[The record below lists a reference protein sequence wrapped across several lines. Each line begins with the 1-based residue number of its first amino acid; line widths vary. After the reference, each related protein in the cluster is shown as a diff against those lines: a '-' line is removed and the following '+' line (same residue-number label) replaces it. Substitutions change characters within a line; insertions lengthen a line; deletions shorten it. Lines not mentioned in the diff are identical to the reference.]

1 MILAIDWH
9 QFLLGNESWAFL
21 KETALRTVIMF
32 VVIVISLRLLG
43 KRGVKQ
49 LSIFEL
55 VVIIGLGSAAGDP
68 MLYKDVGIIPATIS
82 FAIII
87 ILYKIITYAVGKS
100 KKFELLVEGRSV
112 YLIKQGAFSIDN
124 FSKETLGE
132 DEFFSELRLQ
142 GVSQLGQVDSAII
155 ESSGHISVFFYPDEE
170 VKFGLPIMPDALAAT
185 IVIVP
190 YKDHYSCVFCGYT
203 KLLETAHE
211 HKCDRCRRNEWV
223 KASNK
228 KRIR

>member
-1 MILAIDWH
+1 MILTIDWH
-9 QFLLGNESWAFL
+9 QFLLGNESWVFL

-68 MLYKDVGIIPATIS
+68 MLYKDVGIIPAIIS

-87 ILYKIITYAVGKS
+87 ILYKIITYTVGKN
-100 KKFELLVEGRSV
+100 KKFEILVEGRSV

-124 FSKETLGE
+124 FSKEALGE
-132 DEFFSELRLQ
+132 DEFFSELRLK
-142 GVSQLGQVDSAII
+142 GVEHLGRRDW
-155 ESSGHISVFFYPDEE
+155 
-170 VKFGLPIMPDALAAT
+170 
-185 IVIVP
+185 
-190 YKDHYSCVFCGYT
+190 
-203 KLLETAHE
+203 
-211 HKCDRCRRNEWV
+211 CRARN
-223 KASNK
+223 A
-228 KRIR
+228 